1 MPSKGALNV
10 EATISELRKTL
21 TSLGDK
27 AKPEWQASLNSIIQ
41 KLEDMK
47 DLFFMKSNIAVPTTS
62 ACLKDATELS
72 SLAAAGNISSF
83 PEALARLQTSMDT
96 LIDRSSLD
104 GVSLT

>member
-1 MPSKGALNV
+1 MPAKGAQNV
-10 EATISELRKTL
+10 EATIAELKKTL
-21 TSLGDK
+21 ASLGDK
-27 AKPEWQASLNSIIQ
+27 AKPEWQMSLNNIIQ

-47 DLFFMKSNIAVPTTS
+47 DLFFMKSNIAVPATG

-72 SLAAAGNISSF
+72 SLAAAGNTSSF
-83 PEALARLQTSMDT
+83 PEALVRLQTSMDN